1 MKHLNTVFLFV
12 NSLYTAVFPTMHFCL
27 QQWHFKTSGKSTSLS
42 LSVSL
47 SLSLSLSEQVKIT
60 NNLRAEYGLVFPFYN
75 QSQFKLIYPTTV
87 YSHRQKL
94 IGV

>member
-1 MKHLNTVFLFV
+1 MEHFNTVFLFV
-12 NSLYTAVFPTMHFCL
+12 NSLYKAVFPAVHFCL
-27 QQWHFKTSGKSTSLS
+27 QQLHFKTSGWKVNL
-42 LSVSL
+42 SL

-75 QSQFKLIYPTTV
+75 QSQFKLIYHTTV

-94 IGV
+94 TGV